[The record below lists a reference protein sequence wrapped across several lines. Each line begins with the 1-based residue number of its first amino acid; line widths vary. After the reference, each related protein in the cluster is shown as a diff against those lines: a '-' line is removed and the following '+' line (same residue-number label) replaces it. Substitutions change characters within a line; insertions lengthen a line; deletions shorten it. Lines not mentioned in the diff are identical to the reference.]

1 MFWFRYDAI
10 DYFFF
15 TDELKFFL
23 GGEIEKDNGV
33 CVCWG
38 HGVGAW
44 DGGMGLGGM
53 GLGGMGVWIMGV
65 GGMGVG
71 GYGSWSY
78 GGWGYRGGVVRLF

>member
-38 HGVGAW
+38 HGMGAW
-44 DGGMGLGGM
+44 
-53 GLGGMGVWIMGV
+53 
-65 GGMGVG
+65 
-71 GYGSWSY
+71 
-78 GGWGYRGGVVRLF
+78 GWGAWGWGAWGWGAWGFG